1 MVLVV
6 GAMME
11 ETVSASGFDN
21 EFGADGVSLIVLPTA
36 MAGGSES
43 VAFGLAHTLAATGQ
57 DVIVFV
63 MACGMQTSLS
73 QFAKL
78 SNVRLIVQRYRSE
91 KLSSLLSAVRISA
104 ISRRYRLRLVY
115 STHLHVNA
123 MLGLLRHLGAMKC
136 DRLAAR
142 ESTIISRRFKGFKGS
157 LMRLLYRFGYG
168 RQDLLIAQTEE
179 MKEAL
184 PTFVRRS
191 LGNRIAV
198 IKNPFVPRD
207 LSKHTKHACICSQRR
222 IVACGRLVEIKGYDR
237 LLRAFKIHESSFPEY
252 SLFIIGDGP
261 ERDRLQELCSDLGIE
276 QKVTFHGHSKS
287 PLHEMSGA
295 SMGVVSS
302 RSEGFPNVILEMMYA
317 GVADIVSTPCTES
330 ISKIEGVHVAED
342 LSVEALAEQMRIC
355 AKKPSNNSLIYASYL
370 REEHSMEVF
379 ASQVVGHRV
388 SMPSDFQLP
397 SLD

>member
-1 MVLVV
+1 
-6 GAMME
+6 
-11 ETVSASGFDN
+11 
-21 EFGADGVSLIVLPTA
+21 
-36 MAGGSES
+36 
-43 VAFGLAHTLAATGQ
+43 
-57 DVIVFV
+57 
-63 MACGMQTSLS
+63 
-73 QFAKL
+73 
-78 SNVRLIVQRYRSE
+78 
-91 KLSSLLSAVRISA
+91 
-104 ISRRYRLRLVY
+104 
-115 STHLHVNA
+115 
-123 MLGLLRHLGAMKC
+123 
-136 DRLAAR
+136 
-142 ESTIISRRFKGFKGS
+142 
-157 LMRLLYRFGYG
+157 
-168 RQDLLIAQTEE
+168 